1 MRKFLVLAAGLAT
14 VAATISA
21 AQAADLPRRK
31 GYSAPAPVVAPV
43 RRGFSWSGAYVGANV
58 GYGWGKH
65 TKAGSKVFGKPNGA
79 LGGVTAGY
87 NVQNGNI
94 VMGVEGDVSRT
105 GEVETRHL
113 VGGYGKSHLKTLA
126 TARARVGVAA
136 DRALFYV
143 TGGYAGGA
151 LTTKVQPDTAQGYK
165 ETKWLN
171 GYAVGGG
178 VEYAA
183 TDNVTVKGEYLYAD
197 LGSKTFGDAGSP
209 KVKTGFQDHL
219 LRGGVNYKF

>member
-1 MRKFLVLAAGLAT
+1 MRKFLVLAAALAS
-14 VAATISA
+14 VAATASGV
-21 AQAADLPRRK
+21 QAADLPRRK
-31 GYSAPAPVVAPV
+31 GYSAPAPVVAT
-43 RRGFSWSGAYVGANV
+43 RRAFTWQGAYVGATA

-65 TKAGSKVFGKPNGA
+65 TKNGRNTFAKPDGFN
-79 LGGVTAGY
+79 GGVTAGY
-87 NVQNGNI
+87 NMQNGQI
-94 VMGVEGDVSRT
+94 VFGVEGDLGRT
-105 GEVETRHL
+105 GQVESRQL
-113 VGGYGKSHLKTLA
+113 VGGYSKSHLKTLA
-126 TARARVGVAA
+126 TARGRVGVAA

-151 LTTKVQPDTAQGYK
+151 VTTKVQPNAGQGYK

-197 LGSKTFGDAGSP
+197 LADKTYGGAGAP
-209 KVKTGFQDHL
+209 QVKTGFQDHI

>member
-1 MRKFLVLAAGLAT
+1 MRKFLALAAGLAA
-14 VAATISA
+14 VAASLSVA
-21 AQAADLPRRK
+21 NAADLPRRK
-31 GYSAPAPVVAPV
+31 GYAAPPPDAAPM
-43 RRGFSWSGAYVGANV
+43 RRGFSWTGAYVGVHA

-65 TKAGSKVFGKPNGA
+65 TKDGGKAFGKPDGGH
-79 LGGVTAGY
+79 GGVQAGY
-87 NVQNGNI
+87 NHQMGNI
-94 VMGVEGDVSRT
+94 VAGVEGDLSRT
-105 GEVETRHL
+105 GQVEKRDL

-126 TARARVGVAA
+126 TARARVGVGV

-151 LTTKVQPDTAQGYK
+151 LTTKVQPNVAQGYK

-183 TDNVTVKGEYLYAD
+183 TDNITVKGEYLYAD
-197 LGSKTFGDAGSP
+197 LGAKTYGGAGAP
-209 KVKTGFQDHL
+209 QVKTGFQDHL
-219 LRGGVNYKF
+219 LRAGANYKF

>member
-14 VAATISA
+14 VAASFGA
-21 AQAADLPRRK
+21 ANAADLPRRK

-43 RRGFSWSGAYVGANV
+43 RRGFTWTGAYVGANV

-65 TKAGSKVFGKPNGA
+65 TKDSAKLFGKPNGA
-79 LGGVTAGY
+79 VGGVTAGY

-94 VMGVEGDVSRT
+94 VMGVEGDLAKT
-105 GEVETRHL
+105 GEVETREH
-113 VGGYGKSHLKTLA
+113 VGGYAKSHLKTLG

-151 LTTKVQPDTAQGYK
+151 LTTKVQPAGAQGYK

-197 LGSKTFGDAGSP
+197 LGAKSYGGAP
-209 KVKTGFQDHL
+209 APAAKTGFQDHL

>member
-1 MRKFLVLAAGLAT
+1 MRQFLVLAAGLAT
-14 VAATISA
+14 LAASVGA
-21 AQAADLPRRK
+21 ASAADLPRRK
-31 GYSAPAPVVAPV
+31 GYSAPAPVVQPV
-43 RRGFSWSGAYVGANV
+43 RRGFSWSGAYAGVHG

-65 TKAGSKVFGKPNGA
+65 TKDGSKAFGKPAGFHGGA
-79 LGGVTAGY
+79 QAGY
-87 NVQNGNI
+87 NYQNGPL
-94 VMGVEGDVSRT
+94 VLGVEGDVSRT
-105 GEVETRHL
+105 GQVESRQHP
-113 VGGYGKSHLKTLA
+113 GGYAKSHLKTLA
-126 TARARVGVAA
+126 TARARVGVGV

-151 LTTKVQPDTAQGYK
+151 VTTKAQPVAAQGYK

-197 LGSKTFGDAGSP
+197 LGAKTYGGKGAP
-209 KVKTGFQDHL
+209 QVKTGFQDHL